1 MEIHCCHWWVVFF
14 FSSKHGPKP
23 RRSPCGLTQEEDM
36 AVCFLWMHMWTQQ
49 RQLGFPC
56 PAPPPAP
63 PSFSF
68 HFPRYTQSS
77 DIHHLPYQF
86 FKKKILMLHI
96 RHGYLPTNTFGNWAA
111 PILCV
116 FPQGR
121 SPVARA
127 GDSCSRLLGQHV
139 HLQRG
144 NTPQGLLLF
153 WGPQEAH
160 HFMKLT
166 PSPSRKRL
174 LQTDV

>member
-1 MEIHCCHWWVVFF
+1 MLSLVGCFF
-14 FSSKHGPKP
+14 LFLKTWPKTTEVTLWLDP
-23 RRSPCGLTQEEDM
+23 RRGHGSVFPLDAYVDPAEAAGVSLSRSPTC
-36 AVCFLWMHMWTQQ
+36 
-49 RQLGFPC
+49 
-56 PAPPPAP
+56 P